1 MVFILRLY
9 TYALTHCQAL
19 LFWHSFDSMLRA
31 MLLTNLLQ
39 LILDSDLTRYN
50 NIYIDLWLSVWYNRV
65 YLKALEGNV
74 YSNKDMVMDALGGVM
89 MGAAFIVMWIVG
101 AYADLATV
109 GF

>member
-1 MVFILRLY
+1 
-9 TYALTHCQAL
+9 
-19 LFWHSFDSMLRA
+19 MLRA
-31 MLLTNLLQ
+31 LLLTNLLQ
-39 LILDSDLTRYN
+39 LVFDSDLTRYN
-50 NIYIDLWLSVWYNRV
+50 NIYVDMTSALWYNRV